1 MLALPRI
8 AAAESGHG
16 IQNRASPS
24 GKPNGATNN
33 PFSKILAGLRS
44 GKATNPSAAAP
55 KADGKADGKAGL
67 ASGAL
72 AASSARTILDR
83 KTAPKAENRDLRG
96 TGPRASA
103 VKAEP
108 PVRAAAP
115 KADKGLKVKKGD
127 SSSEGLDAAFVA
139 ASANPAPGKAAVP
152 RTDQGPGGRTGNEE
166 KDSGMER
173 LGVREERGSG
183 GVKVTV
189 VDMRLKAARE
199 VSDKRGSAKARPE
212 GEAAG
217 DGVKADRPVV
227 KAENDA
233 FALAGRSL
241 ARGDEGPAVS
251 APVGSSPAAAPQASA
266 DSLAARLRD
275 GAADIVRS
283 AQIVLRDGDSGVIR
297 LRLEPES
304 LGGVKIELKMTE
316 NQISGKIVV
325 ESDIAGDAFRSS
337 IDALKDAFA
346 ECGFETTALEVEVR
360 NGMASGPG
368 GERGDGAEGEGDGP
382 YWSRSLKELDAAVP
396 QLTTAGRDGLLDVI
410 V

>member
-44 GKATNPSAAAP
+44 GKATSPSAAAP
-55 KADGKADGKAGL
+55 KADGKAGGEAGL

-83 KTAPKAENRDLRG
+83 KTAPKAENRGLRG
-96 TGPRASA
+96 TGPQAPA

-108 PVRAAAP
+108 PVRETAP
-115 KADKGLKVKKGD
+115 KASKDAKAKKGD
-127 SSSEGLDAAFVA
+127 SSSEGPDASLVA
-139 ASANPAPGKAAVP
+139 ASVNPAPGKASVP
-152 RTDQGPGGRTGNEE
+152 RLDQGYGGRAGNDE

-173 LGVREERGSG
+173 IGVREERGSG
-183 GVKVTV
+183 GAKVTV

-212 GEAAG
+212 GEAG
-217 DGVKADRPVV
+217 SDGAKGEVSATKLESDPS
-227 KAENDA
+227 A
-233 FALAGRSL
+233 FAGRVV
-241 ARGDEGPAVS
+241 AVADEAPATS
-251 APVGSSPAAAPQASA
+251 APAEASPATAPQASA

-368 GERGDGAEGEGDGP
+368 GERGDGAEGDGDGP